1 MRYVV
6 TLACLA
12 IALTLYAFDLQ
23 TGSIVLFFAGLLF
36 EFAFW
41 MRMLGKNAKKIC

>member
-1 MRYVV
+1 MRHVV

-12 IALTLYAFDLQ
+12 IALALYAFGLQ

-36 EFAFW
+36 EFTFW
-41 MRMLGKNAKKIC
+41 MRMLVKTAKKIC